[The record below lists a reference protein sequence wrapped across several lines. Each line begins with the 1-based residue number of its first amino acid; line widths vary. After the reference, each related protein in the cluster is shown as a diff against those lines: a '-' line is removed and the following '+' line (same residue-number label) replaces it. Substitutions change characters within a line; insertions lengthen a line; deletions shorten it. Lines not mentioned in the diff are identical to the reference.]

1 MKAEVIGRS
10 AAVLLGIVAGYVVWL
25 AGITA
30 LTVVVPTQYMIAAA
44 GVLLGVIVLIS
55 LALAR
60 HFRQSDRL
68 CCARLLVRAGA
79 AHRSH
84 CLGCDLSELT
94 REGCQR

>member
-1 MKAEVIGRS
+1 MKAEGIWRS

-44 GVLLGVIVLIS
+44 GVFLGVIVLIS

-60 HFRQSDRL
+60 HFRQSDRRSVAL
-68 CCARLLVRAGA
+68 ACWCAPALPIVASVYSLVVF
-79 AHRSH
+79 
-84 CLGCDLSELT
+84 LS
-94 REGCQR
+94 